1 MTIVLPEWV
10 FTFSILFLAFIAH
23 EIGHWII
30 PQCEGLKPRFVIGF
44 IIIGVAYDIEETT
57 PIKILIDTGLLGI
70 MFGIVPIIVLGNATN
85 LSFLLII
92 YFLLCSVDIMDI
104 VSMKIKAYRNNA
116 HLWHE
121 ISS

>member
-1 MTIVLPEWV
+1 MTIVLPEWL
-10 FTFSILFLAFIAH
+10 FTFSILLLAFILH
-23 EIGHWII
+23 EAGHWII
-30 PQCEGLKPRFVIGF
+30 PQCEGLKPRLVIGF
-44 IIIGVAYDIEETT
+44 IIIGVSFDIEDTT
-57 PIKILIDTGLLGI
+57 PIKMLTDIGLLGI

-92 YFLLCSVDIMDI
+92 YFLLCSGDIMDI

-121 ISS
+121 IS